1 MGMATG
7 ELIVQAGEPLLGD
20 SALRAEYPKAIAG
33 SAESIVLVIQG
44 LAERLKL
51 EEAEGLAEKLADKGL
66 SLAWGALAD
75 AFYGP
80 HGPLHDEA
88 RWLELKTRH
97 AEGGGLQADYA
108 AFEIGC
114 VQRTA
119 GCFEQAV
126 PWLQRAARGGIE
138 EAAILLGFVYA
149 RGEGV
154 AADPLEAVRWF
165 LRSLSLVPAKSPVSD
180 VATWPV
186 QRGLGWRD
194 WVLYRELMR
203 HASPA
208 QRIAI
213 TDLIIPAEY
222 EASEAESRSPV
233 HGRRVQALSIPA
245 AEARWV
251 RVANL
256 GCCIA
261 MLILI
266 ALIFRMAGLHD
277 VSGVVTCV
285 LLLLVPLL
293 ALAALNL

>member
-1 MGMATG
+1 MAAG
-7 ELIVQAGEPLLGD
+7 ELMVQVGEPLLGEA
-20 SALRAEYPKAIAG
+20 ALRAEYPKAIAG

-75 AFYGP
+75 AFYGL
-80 HGPLHDEA
+80 HGPLHDEV

-97 AEGGGLQADYA
+97 AEGGGLQADFA

-114 VQRTA
+114 AQRMA

-126 PWLQRAARGGIE
+126 PWLQRAARGSIE
-138 EAAILLGFVYA
+138 EAAIMLGFAYA

-186 QRGLGWRD
+186 QRGVGWRD
-194 WVLYRELMR
+194 WALYRDLMR

-222 EASEAESRSPV
+222 EASEAEIRSV
-233 HGRRVQALSIPA
+233 ANVRRAQVLSIPA

-251 RVANL
+251 RVANI

-261 MLILI
+261 MVILI
-266 ALIFRMAGLHD
+266 AFIFRMAGLHD
-277 VSGVVTCV
+277 TSGVVTCA